1 MLVSFISW
9 IFHKMGWR
17 IEGELPPIDKYI
29 LIAAPHTSNWD
40 FIIAVMAKF
49 IVRENIH
56 FLGKHQLFIPP
67 WGWLFRALGGSPVN
81 RNKNNNLVETAVHE
95 FNVRNAYKLALAP
108 EGTRSAVTRWKTG
121 FYHIAH
127 KANVP
132 IVCIGLEFKKK
143 QIVIRSPLHTNGD
156 VEKDMNII
164 LDYFRSIEGK
174 HPKSIPTFHHSQ
186 TEEK

>member
-1 MLVSFISW
+1 MLVSLISW

-49 IVRENIH
+49 IVREDIH

-95 FNVRNAYKLALAP
+95 FDVRNAYKLALAP

-121 FYHIAH
+121 FYHIAQ

-132 IVCIGLEFKKK
+132 IVCIGLDFKNKAIII
-143 QIVIRSPLHTNGD
+143 QSPFEASGQMND
-156 VEKDMNII
+156 DMNLI
-164 LDYFRSIEGK
+164 LDFFRSVNGK
-174 HPKSIPTFHHSQ
+174 YPKVIPDFFD
-186 TEEK
+186 TENR